1 MVIYKFYVIYVFF
14 KVIDCYLSL
23 LDEWDK
29 QLGGNSIFLAAID
42 INFDFTEYANNIQRR
57 QLTLE
62 TKYLFCPMHINKNH
76 WVIVVVDIKEK
87 SLNYFD
93 SMKGSGANQ
102 FKYVIKCLNILL
114 PQTKWSQS
122 VMSETI
128 VDFPLQK
135 DNTTECGIFLMMY
148 ADYFLA
154 NLEMDFS
161 LEDMPKFRI
170 KIFTDLV
177 RNSLN
182 YTM

>member
-1 MVIYKFYVIYVFF
+1 M
-14 KVIDCYLSL
+14 
-23 LDEWDK
+23 
-29 QLGGNSIFLAAID
+29 
-42 INFDFTEYANNIQRR
+42 
-57 QLTLE
+57 
-62 TKYLFCPMHINKNH
+62 
-76 WVIVVVDIKEK
+76 VVVDIKEK

-93 SMKGSGANQ
+93 SMKGSGADQLN
-102 FKYVIKCLNILL
+102 YVRDCLNIIL
-114 PQTKWSQS
+114 PQIEWSKS
-122 VMSETI
+122 VMSETV

-135 DNTTECGIFLMMY
+135 KNTTECGIFLMMY

-182 YTM
+182 YTMLSHHATA